1 MKGIPVSS
9 WTNGSD
15 LAENKTMDFQ
25 KKKKKTDTNISF
37 TQDCFGQQEWGNN
50 TKSASNVL

>member
-25 KKKKKTDTNISF
+25 KKKTDTNISF
-37 TQDCFGQQEWGNN
+37 TQDCFGQHEWGNN
-50 TKSASNVL
+50 TKSA